1 MRSRRPGELRE
12 SLLGQHLSLCVA
24 AHLARTQLVA
34 DPLEGAQARE
44 GANLLILKED
54 GVRGRKAAPPA
65 AGARAV
71 RRTAASPISPCNLM
85 SAVQESGDERVVP
98 LLAELRAALA
108 QAERSK
114 EG

>member
-44 GANLLILKED
+44 GANLLILKD
-54 GVRGRKAAPPA
+54 GRRFSSACIRRATPPPPSPDPMEMVCEVERLLRQPLVRAQCAARP
-65 AGARAV
+65 
-71 RRTAASPISPCNLM
+71 RRQSRHAI
-85 SAVQESGDERVVP
+85 
-98 LLAELRAALA
+98 
-108 QAERSK
+108 
-114 EG
+114 